1 MEEGKFY
8 TSGNED
14 NLEIALDGLGQFCH
28 NWCMNCKETE
38 EKNEPIFRCKS
49 CDFRKENGSCQIKI
63 FLHNYHSGNIGKYT
77 SMGDL

>member
-1 MEEGKFY
+1 MEEENFY

-14 NLEIALDGLGQFCH
+14 NLEKALDGLGQFCH
-28 NWCMNCKETE
+28 NWCMNCKETK

-49 CDFRKENGSCQIKI
+49 CDFQNRNGSCQIKI
-63 FLHNYHSGNIGKYT
+63 FLFNHTNGYIGKYT